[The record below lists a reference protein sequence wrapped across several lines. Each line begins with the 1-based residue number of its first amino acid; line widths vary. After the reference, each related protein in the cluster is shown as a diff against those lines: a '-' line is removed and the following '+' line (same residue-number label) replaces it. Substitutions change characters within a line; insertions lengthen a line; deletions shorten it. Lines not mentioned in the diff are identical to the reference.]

1 MRDREVLLPEALEP
15 AGYTSASIG
24 KWHLGNQSHWPD
36 KVGFDLNVGGY
47 THGMPPDYF
56 YPYKTTKL
64 QWNPSIP
71 TLSGGKKG
79 EYLTDR
85 LTNEALTFIEENQ
98 DKRFFLYLSHYS
110 VHTPLQAPE
119 PLVKKYRKKLKKD
132 DSQIS
137 PVYAAM
143 IETVDH
149 SIGQIIRKID
159 QLNLESNTIIIFFSD
174 NGGLSSVTRNRPLRL
189 GKTYLYEGGIRV
201 PLIIKWPG
209 KTTSGNIS
217 DIPVMGADLYP
228 TIVEMVGKGAQP
240 GQNLDGNSLVPI
252 LLGKDGWGRQELFW
266 YYPHY
271 PPVTRQPGAAV
282 RSGDFKLIKQYDPPR
297 VELYNLAED
306 IGEQFDLAMKIPEKA
321 LNLENKLE
329 NWLNEKGFILHKLN
343 PDYDPEWRAKSLLPN
358 EPWNK
363 VFDK

>member
-1 MRDREVLLPEALEP
+1 
-15 AGYTSASIG
+15 
-24 KWHLGNQSHWPD
+24 
-36 KVGFDLNVGGY
+36 
-47 THGMPPDYF
+47 MPPDYF

-149 SIGQIIRKID
+149 SVGQIIRKID
-159 QLNLESNTIIIFFSD
+159 QLNLESNTVIIFFQ
-174 NGGLSSVTRNRPLRL
+174 
-189 GKTYLYEGGIRV
+189 
-201 PLIIKWPG
+201 
-209 KTTSGNIS
+209 TTGVY
-217 DIPVMGADLYP
+217 PV
-228 TIVEMVGKGAQP
+228 
-240 GQNLDGNSLVPI
+240 
-252 LLGKDGWGRQELFW
+252 LLATDRF
-266 YYPHY
+266 
-271 PPVTRQPGAAV
+271 V
-282 RSGDFKLIKQYDPPR
+282 
-297 VELYNLAED
+297 
-306 IGEQFDLAMKIPEKA
+306 
-321 LNLENKLE
+321 
-329 NWLNEKGFILHKLN
+329 
-343 PDYDPEWRAKSLLPN
+343 
-358 EPWNK
+358 
-363 VFDK
+363 